1 VPLAISAAK
10 TEESRQLIQAGIHD
24 VSDLTYSYVLPP
36 GTSKDRVETV
46 RKAFA
51 DTMEDAEFITD
62 AKKSKLGVDPM
73 TGAELEKT
81 VGGLFKLAPS
91 VVSKLKD
98 VLK

>member
-1 VPLAISAAK
+1 
-10 TEESRQLIQAGIHD
+10 
-24 VSDLTYSYVLPP
+24 
-36 GTSKDRVETV
+36 V

-51 DTMEDAEFITD
+51 DTMEDTEFITD

>member
-1 VPLAISAAK
+1 
-10 TEESRQLIQAGIHD
+10 
-24 VSDLTYSYVLPP
+24 
-36 GTSKDRVETV
+36 
-46 RKAFA
+46 
-51 DTMEDAEFITD
+51 
-62 AKKSKLGVDPM
+62 M